1 MDRNRAGVVIIQ
13 DNQLALIERK
23 RNDETYYVIPGGG
36 IEENE
41 TSKQAAKREAL
52 EELGVDVCVKAL
64 YTSFQLNGIH
74 FYFTAEIT
82 GGEFG
87 SGTGNE
93 YQASSH
99 KRGTYKAVWVPLE
112 ELTGLCIYPEE
123 VRSVL
128 VSDARLKLTEAHSER
143 GESDQLSWVGNMYSY
158 IDEPTCTQVGAVSV
172 GRFGGNS
179 SAGQNKNEDGC
190 LVWTGAD
197 WEFAIILDAHKTA
210 NSAALI
216 IDEFERS
223 QSYLLNILSKET
235 AEAMEAL
242 PGAVLAL
249 FQNEAFKQKCRD
261 VDGETACL
269 IAVRKDKYLWWFSV
283 GDCLLFLIHSD
294 LELFGESVQ
303 NHRSFYEWIGEVNT
317 FDAVVPCYST
327 GIKELR
333 KGNNRIFL
341 TTDGLLE
348 CPHTNYHLPEQV
360 VERMKNNS
368 VRNGVLQLLN
378 EIQVKGVR
386 DSTTILA
393 WDRMILEDGAM
404 PSDI

>member
-1 MDRNRAGVVIIQ
+1 MDRNRAGVIIIQ

-36 IEENE
+36 MEENE
-41 TSKQAAKREAL
+41 SFKQAAKREAL

-64 YTSFQLNGIH
+64 YTSFQLNGKH
-74 FYFTAEIT
+74 FYFSAEIT

-87 SGTGNE
+87 NGTGNE
-93 YQASSH
+93 YHASS
-99 KRGTYKAVWVPLE
+99 KRGTYKAVWIPLE
-112 ELTGLCIYPEE
+112 ELTGLCIYPKE
-123 VRSVL
+123 VISVL
-128 VSDARLKLTEAHSER
+128 ISNVSCKHTEAHSQR
-143 GESDQLSWVGNMYSY
+143 GESDRLSWVGSMYPY
-158 IDEPTCTQVGAVSV
+158 IDEPTFTQVGTVSV

-197 WEFAIILDAHKTA
+197 WEFAMILDAHKTA
-210 NSAALI
+210 SSAALI
-216 IDEFERS
+216 LDEFERN
-223 QSYLLNILSKET
+223 QPYLTTILAKET
-235 AEAMEAL
+235 AEAMEEL
-242 PGAVLAL
+242 PGVVLAL
-249 FQNEAFKQKCRD
+249 FQNEVFKQKCRD
-261 VDGETACL
+261 VEGETACL

-283 GDCLLFLIHSD
+283 GDCLLFLIHSE
-294 LELFGESVQ
+294 LEAFGESVQ

-327 GIKELR
+327 GTKELR
-333 KGNNRIFL
+333 KGTNRIFL

-360 VERMKNNS
+360 VEKMNKNS
-368 VRNGVLQLLN
+368 VRNGLQQLLN

-393 WDRMILEDGAM
+393 WDQKILEEGAM

>member
-1 MDRNRAGVVIIQ
+1 
-13 DNQLALIERK
+13 
-23 RNDETYYVIPGGG
+23 
-36 IEENE
+36 
-41 TSKQAAKREAL
+41 
-52 EELGVDVCVKAL
+52 
-64 YTSFQLNGIH
+64 
-74 FYFTAEIT
+74 
-82 GGEFG
+82 
-87 SGTGNE
+87 
-93 YQASSH
+93 
-99 KRGTYKAVWVPLE
+99 
-112 ELTGLCIYPEE
+112 
-123 VRSVL
+123 
-128 VSDARLKLTEAHSER
+128 
-143 GESDQLSWVGNMYSY
+143 MYSY
-158 IDEPTCTQVGAVSV
+158 IDEPTCTEVGAVSV